1 MSRRVGD
8 HRGHSTDRRR
18 HAAATERHLILGG
31 FGLALL
37 VGGVLIWRFWGAA
50 AAALGL
56 FCMGSILTLFG
67 LLWLILWLMERL
79 GGES

>member
-1 MSRRVGD
+1 MGD
-8 HRGHSTDRRR
+8 RRGHSTDRRR
-18 HAAATERHLILGG
+18 HAADTERNLVLGG

-37 VGGVLIWRFWGAA
+37 VGGLLIWRFWGAG

-67 LLWLILWLMERL
+67 LLWLILWIMEQL
-79 GGES
+79 GGAS